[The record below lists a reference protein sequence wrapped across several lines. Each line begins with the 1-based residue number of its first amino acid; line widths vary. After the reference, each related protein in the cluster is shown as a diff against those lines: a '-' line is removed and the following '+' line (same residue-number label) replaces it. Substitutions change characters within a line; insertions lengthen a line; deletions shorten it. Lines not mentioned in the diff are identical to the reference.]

1 MTQDADN
8 PILKSLHQ
16 IEGKLDL
23 AVKDFADL
31 KARVAEIGAPS
42 TQAEILLAGTN
53 SRLDLVDERLAR
65 IADKLDL
72 IRRDLAAQTGAPLEA
87 CK

>member
-1 MTQDADN
+1 MTEEPEN
-8 PILKSLHQ
+8 PISKSLRQ
-16 IEGKLDL
+16 IEAKLDL
-23 AVKDFADL
+23 AVNDFSDL
-31 KARVAEIGAPS
+31 KARIAEIAAPN
-42 TQAEILLAGTN
+42 TQAELLLAGTN

-72 IRRDLAAQTGAPLEA
+72 IRRDLSAKTDGALEI

>member
-1 MTQDADN
+1 MTQDAET
-8 PILKSLHQ
+8 PVLKSLRQ

-23 AVKDFADL
+23 AVKDFKDMR
-31 KARVAEIGAPS
+31 ARIAEVATPS
-42 TQAEILLAGTN
+42 TQAELLLAGTN

-72 IRRDLAAQTGAPLEA
+72 IRRDLAAQAGTLLEA
-87 CK
+87 FK

>member
-1 MTQDADN
+1 MTQDASN
-8 PILKSLHQ
+8 PVLKSLRQ

-31 KARVAEIGAPS
+31 KARVGEIGTPS
-42 TQAEILLAGTN
+42 TQAELLLAGTN

-72 IRRDLAAQTGAPLEA
+72 IRRDLAAQVGVPLET

>member
-1 MTQDADN
+1 MTQDAN
-8 PILKSLHQ
+8 AAVLKSLQQ
-16 IEGKLDL
+16 IEAKLDL
-23 AVKDFADL
+23 AVKDFAGL
-31 KARVAEIGAPS
+31 KAQVEAVSAPT
-42 TQAEILLAGTN
+42 TQAELLLAGTN

-72 IRRDLAAQTGAPLEA
+72 IRRDLAARTDGTLEI

>member
-1 MTQDADN
+1 MDHSIQD
-8 PILKSLHQ
+8 SLQ
-16 IEGKLDL
+16 RLEGKLDL
-23 AVKDFADL
+23 AVKDFNDL
-31 KARVAEIGAPS
+31 KARIAEIGAPN
-42 TQAEILLAGTN
+42 TQAELLLAGTN

-72 IRRDLAAQTGAPLEA
+72 LRRDLAAQAGRLES

>member
-1 MTQDADN
+1 MDHSIQD
-8 PILKSLHQ
+8 SLQ
-16 IEGKLDL
+16 RLEGKLDL

-31 KARVAEIGAPS
+31 KARIAGIGAPN
-42 TQAEILLAGTN
+42 TQAELLLAGTN

-65 IADKLDL
+65 IADRLDL
-72 IRRDLAAQTGAPLEA
+72 IRRDLAAQTGGAMVA

>member
-1 MTQDADN
+1 MTEKAEN
-8 PILKSLHQ
+8 PVLKSLGQ

-23 AVKDFADL
+23 AVKDFRDL
-31 KARVAEIGAPS
+31 RAGIAGMNPLG
-42 TQAEILLAGTN
+42 TQAELLLAGTN

-65 IADKLDL
+65 IADRLVL
-72 IRRDLAAQTGAPLEA
+72 IRRDLAAQAGGALEA

>member
-1 MTQDADN
+1 MTQDADT
-8 PILKSLHQ
+8 PVLQSLPPLAST
-16 IEGKLDL
+16 LDL
-23 AVKDFADL
+23 AMPAFIDL
-31 KARVAEIGAPS
+31 KARVAEIGQVG
-42 TQAEILLAGTN
+42 TQAELLLAGTN

-72 IRRDLAAQTGAPLEA
+72 IRRDMGAPTGGALET

>member
-8 PILKSLHQ
+8 PVLKSLHQ
-16 IEGKLDL
+16 VEGKLDL
-23 AVKDFADL
+23 AVKDFKDL
-31 KARVAEIGAPS
+31 KARIAEIGHAG
-42 TQAEILLAGTN
+42 TQAELLLAGTN

-72 IRRDLAAQTGAPLEA
+72 IRRDLAAQTGSTLEA

>member
-1 MTQDADN
+1 MTQDTEN
-8 PILKSLHQ
+8 PVLKSLHQ

-23 AVKDFADL
+23 AVKDFKDMR
-31 KARVAEIGAPS
+31 ARIAEIGQVG
-42 TQAEILLAGTN
+42 TQAELLLAGTN

-72 IRRDLAAQTGAPLEA
+72 IRRDLAAQTGGTLEA